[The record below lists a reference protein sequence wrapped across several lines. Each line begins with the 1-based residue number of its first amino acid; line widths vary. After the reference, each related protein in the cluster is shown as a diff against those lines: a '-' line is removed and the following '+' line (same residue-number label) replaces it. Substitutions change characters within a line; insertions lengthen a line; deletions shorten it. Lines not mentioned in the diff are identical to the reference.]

1 MKKKIF
7 AIVLCLIMAVALA
20 IPAFATQS
28 NVARAPVVGIPY
40 FLACWNGQRD
50 ASGNMMVLRGNGMN
64 ATMTT
69 NIMSD
74 KGAWQYLAAPHG
86 NMYLRNTAS
95 PQEVVNIYRVLQ
107 AGIYYECKGYWYDHS
122 TSGRD
127 QRIAV
132 NGAQVYLANP
142 LVSGTWYLQADRSA
156 LSVSSVIFFRTEP
169 EHKHNGTG
177 ETLDITNRDYDTG
190 GCDAASRI

>member
-69 NIMSD
+69 NIMRLSIFIEFSKPVFTMSV
-74 KGAWQYLAAPHG
+74 KGIGMIIQRP
-86 NMYLRNTAS
+86 
-95 PQEVVNIYRVLQ
+95 VVI
-107 AGIYYECKGYWYDHS
+107 
-122 TSGRD
+122 
-127 QRIAV
+127 
-132 NGAQVYLANP
+132 
-142 LVSGTWYLQADRSA
+142 
-156 LSVSSVIFFRTEP
+156 SVSPLMAHRFISQTHWSVAHGICKQIVLHCRLVP
-169 EHKHNGTG
+169 
-177 ETLDITNRDYDTG
+177 
-190 GCDAASRI
+190 

>member
-69 NIMSD
+69 NVMSD
-74 KGAWQYLAAPHG
+74 KGSMAVSRCTSWQHVP
-86 NMYLRNTAS
+86 
-95 PQEVVNIYRVLQ
+95 P
-107 AGIYYECKGYWYDHS
+107 
-122 TSGRD
+122 
-127 QRIAV
+127 
-132 NGAQVYLANP
+132 
-142 LVSGTWYLQADRSA
+142 
-156 LSVSSVIFFRTEP
+156 
-169 EHKHNGTG
+169 
-177 ETLDITNRDYDTG
+177 
-190 GCDAASRI
+190 

>member
-156 LSVSSVIFFRTEP
+156 LSISSVIFYQDGARAQAQWYW
-169 EHKHNGTG
+169 G
-177 ETLDITNRDYDTG
+177 
-190 GCDAASRI
+190 DARYN